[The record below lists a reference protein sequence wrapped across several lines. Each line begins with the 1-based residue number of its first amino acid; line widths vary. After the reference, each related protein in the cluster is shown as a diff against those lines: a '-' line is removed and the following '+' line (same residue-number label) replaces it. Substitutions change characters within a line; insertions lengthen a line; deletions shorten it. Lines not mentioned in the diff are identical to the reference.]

1 LQPGFG
7 AWIVPAG
14 RPKKEFIMTP
24 QAAMKRAIKL
34 FGSEGRLAEAIGFTP
49 TALSTSRRRIGR
61 WSPEMAAAVEVATG
75 GRVTRA
81 QLRPDL
87 FGSYEQL
94 SKYERQRMRKRH
106 TPVSRN
112 HDH

>member
-1 LQPGFG
+1 MDSRW
-7 AWIVPAG
+7 AS
-14 RPKKEFIMTP
+14 KKEIIMTP

-49 TALSTSRRRIGR
+49 TALSTGRRLGR
-61 WSPEMAAAVEVATG
+61 WSAEMVVAVEVATG

-94 SKYERQRMRKRH
+94 IKYERERIRKRRML
-106 TPVSRN
+106 SK
-112 HDH
+112 